1 MTQRSFTDLG
11 VAEPLL
17 RALRTENYAHPT
29 PIQDQTIEKLI
40 AGKDLLG
47 IAQTGTG
54 KTAAFALPI
63 LQHLSAGQTGEKNIP
78 NENRNTGGRGDRGG
92 KNRRRS
98 TPRVLPRALILAPT
112 RELAIQI
119 EESFRTYGRHL
130 PLRHTVILGG
140 VSQHSQVRA
149 LSNGVDIL
157 VATPGRLLDLKEQGH
172 VRLNQISHLVLDEAD
187 LMLDMGFLPDVRKI
201 MGALPEKRQT
211 MLFSATMPADVARLA
226 KEILNDPVR
235 VEVSPRTIT
244 VEQVDQRVF
253 FTDTPNKRPLL
264 THLLQDADMS
274 RVIVFM
280 RTKRGASRLAEQ
292 LEKVGIRTE
301 AIHGNK
307 TQSARQSAL
316 KNFRNGRARVLV
328 ATDVAARGID
338 ISGVSHVVNYE
349 LPNIPESYVHRV
361 GRTARAGA
369 EGVAFSFC
377 DASERSFLRNI
388 ERITKHPITV
398 VEDHPHKST
407 SVSKGHD
414 SSRRPSPSGRP
425 ASKRRDASGPSR
437 PSRRRSASGGNTP
450 KQQTAPGGSTA
461 NGSNSKYQGIS
472 KERSTSNEAAP
483 NAPKTRRKRRPRS
496 RVSAA

>member
-1 MTQRSFTDLG
+1 MTQHSFTDLG

-29 PIQDQTIEKLI
+29 PIQDQAIPQLL

-63 LQHLSAGQTGEKNIP
+63 LQHLSASQP
-78 NENRNTGGRGDRGG
+78 SENRAINKDRNTGGKGERGG
-92 KNRRRS
+92 RNRQRS

-119 EESFRTYGRHL
+119 GESFRTYGRHL

-149 LSNGVDIL
+149 LSGGVDIL

-187 LMLDMGFLPDVRKI
+187 LMLDMGFLRDVRKI
-201 MGALPEKRQT
+201 MAALPEKRQT
-211 MLFSATMPADVARLA
+211 MLFSATMPSDVTRLA
-226 KEILNDPVR
+226 REILNDPVR

-253 FTDTPNKRPLL
+253 FTDTSNKRSLL
-264 THLLQDADMS
+264 THLLQDTDMS

-292 LEKVGIRTE
+292 LEKSGFRTE

-316 KNFRNGRARVLV
+316 ANFRNGRARLLV

-369 EGVAFSFC
+369 EGIALSFC
-377 DASERSFLRNI
+377 DSSERTFLRNI
-388 ERITKHPITV
+388 ERITKQPITV
-398 VEDHPHKST
+398 VKNHPHQST
-407 SVSKGHD
+407 TA
-414 SSRRPSPSGRP
+414 SRGQIPSRPSSSGRS
-425 ASKRRDASGPSR
+425 ALKRRDASGPSR
-437 PSRRRSASGGNTP
+437 PNSRRSTPSGNAPSRQTSSSEPISNGSKP
-450 KQQTAPGGSTA
+450 KSGERTAPSG
-461 NGSNSKYQGIS
+461 
-472 KERSTSNEAAP
+472 AAP
-483 NAPKTRRKRRPRS
+483 SAPRTRRKRRPRS
-496 RVSAA
+496 RVSAV

>member
-29 PIQDQTIEKLI
+29 PIQEQAIPQLL

-63 LQHLSAGQTGEKNIP
+63 LQHLSAGQP
-78 NENRNTGGRGDRGG
+78 SENRVPSESKTTGGKGERGG
-92 KNRRRS
+92 RNRRRS
-98 TPRVLPRALILAPT
+98 ARHVLPRALILAPT

-119 EESFRTYGRHL
+119 GESFRAYGRHL

-172 VRLNQISHLVLDEAD
+172 ARLNQISHLVLDEAD
-187 LMLDMGFLPDVRKI
+187 LMLDMGFLRDVRKI
-201 MGALPEKRQT
+201 MDALPEKRQT
-211 MLFSATMPADVARLA
+211 MLFSATMPSDVTRLA
-226 KEILNDPVR
+226 REILNDPVR

-292 LEKVGIRTE
+292 LEKAGFPTE

-316 KNFRNGRARVLV
+316 ANFRNGRARLLV

-369 EGVAFSFC
+369 EGIALSFC
-377 DASERSFLRNI
+377 DSSERTFLRNI
-388 ERITKHPITV
+388 ERITKRPIAIV
-398 VEDHPHKST
+398 KNHPHQST
-407 SVSKGHD
+407 TA
-414 SSRRPSPSGRP
+414 SRGQIPSRPSPSGRSVP
-425 ASKRRDASGPSR
+425 KRRDASGPSR
-437 PSRRRSASGGNTP
+437 PNSRRSASGGNAP
-450 KQQTAPGGSTA
+450 KRQTSPDGPIS
-461 NGSNSKYQGIS
+461 NGSKPKYQDLSG
-472 KERSTSNEAAP
+472 ERIAPSGAAP
-483 NAPKTRRKRRPRS
+483 STPRTRRKRRPRN

>member
-17 RALRTENYAHPT
+17 RALRTENYVNPT
-29 PIQDQTIEKLI
+29 PIQDQAIPQLL

-63 LQHLSAGQTGEKNIP
+63 LQHLSAGQLSENRIP
-78 NENRNTGGRGDRGG
+78 SENRNNGGREERGG
-92 KNRRRS
+92 RNRRRS
-98 TPRVLPRALILAPT
+98 TSRVLPRALILAPT

-119 EESFRTYGRHL
+119 EESFRTYGRHV

-172 VRLNQISHLVLDEAD
+172 VRLNHISHLILDEAD
-187 LMLDMGFLPDVRKI
+187 LMLDMGFLRDVRKI
-201 MGALPEKRQT
+201 MAALPEKRQT
-211 MLFSATMPADVARLA
+211 MLFSATMPSDVARLA
-226 KEILNDPVR
+226 GEILNDPVR

-244 VEQVDQRVF
+244 VDQVEQRVF
-253 FTDTPNKRPLL
+253 FTDTPNKRSLL
-264 THLLQDADMS
+264 SHLLQDADMS
-274 RVIVFM
+274 RVIVFL

-292 LEKVGIRTE
+292 LEREGFSTE

-316 KNFRNGRARVLV
+316 TNFRNGRARLLI

-338 ISGVSHVVNYE
+338 ISGVTHVVNYE

-369 EGVAFSFC
+369 EGIAISFC
-377 DASERSFLRNI
+377 DATERTFLRNI
-388 ERITKHPITV
+388 ERITKRPITV
-398 VEDHPHKST
+398 VENHPHQST
-407 SVSKGHD
+407 TA
-414 SSRRPSPSGRP
+414 SRGQARPSPSGRRSAP
-425 ASKRRDASGPSR
+425 KRQDASRPSR
-437 PSRRRSASGGNTP
+437 PSRRRPASGGTAP
-450 KQQTAPGGSTA
+450 KQQTSPDGPTSNGAKPKYQGSEGRTAPGGV
-461 NGSNSKYQGIS
+461 
-472 KERSTSNEAAP
+472 AP
-483 NAPKTRRKRRPRS
+483 SAPRTRRKRKPRN